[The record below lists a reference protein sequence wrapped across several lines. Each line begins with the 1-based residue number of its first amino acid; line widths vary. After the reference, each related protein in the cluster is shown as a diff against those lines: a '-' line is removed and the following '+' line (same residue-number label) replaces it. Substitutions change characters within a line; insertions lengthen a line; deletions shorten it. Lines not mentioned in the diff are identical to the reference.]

1 MQAPARGLGDL
12 HMANRAETTL
22 FIPEKAKDTGA
33 PKRLSHVSFF
43 ALFEV
48 GFISRVVG
56 IRVSLDFNVSLDGCA
71 TGVAQPN
78 LAWLALVITR
88 FTEEGPILTA
98 VLCEVFLFAPARGLA
113 WVPSSCPSP

>member
-48 GFISRVVG
+48 GFICGVVG
-56 IRVSLDFNVSLDGCA
+56 IRISFHFDVSLRS
-71 TGVAQPN
+71 
-78 LAWLALVITR
+78 
-88 FTEEGPILTA
+88 
-98 VLCEVFLFAPARGLA
+98 RG
-113 WVPSSCPSP
+113 PSSSHISPKKDQS